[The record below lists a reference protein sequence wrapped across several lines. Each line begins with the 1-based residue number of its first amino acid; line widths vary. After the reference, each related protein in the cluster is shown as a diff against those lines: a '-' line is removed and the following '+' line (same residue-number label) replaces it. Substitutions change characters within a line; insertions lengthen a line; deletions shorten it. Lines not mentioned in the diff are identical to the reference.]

1 MRSRQIWILVLFL
14 LLVGFNL
21 AVEKIELTNPVKF
34 ERKLARN
41 NVFLKFCDFFD
52 VENGFFYFLDRH
64 FSVVFKVEQETGK
77 LVKTISSRGQ
87 GPNELQTPVSFRVRN
102 KKIFVLDKG
111 FNGVKI
117 FDTEGN
123 TINEFKMDFVI
134 GNRSIDVDYKEEIFL
149 GRADR
154 KNNSMVQVFD
164 INGKKLRSLIPF
176 KGVKDITK
184 YEKSWYYTIRLD
196 KDGSIYVLHYMD
208 RKLQK
213 YDKYGKL
220 LWERPIKNK
229 LLDQYPN
236 DGEVKRGKGTVYVNQ
251 QRIFGIN
258 VTPAGNVIVAHA
270 GGGCMFSTDGKLL
283 NLVTTPNE
291 TWSLSQFKVF
301 DDKLMNISAFGE
313 YVYIY
318 KFKED

>member
-1 MRSRQIWILVLFL
+1 MRSRKIWILVLL
-14 LLVGFNL
+14 ILLVGFNL
-21 AVEKIELTNPVKF
+21 AVEKIELTHPVKF
-34 ERKLARN
+34 ERKLGRN

-52 VENGFFYFLDRH
+52 VENGFFYFLDRD
-64 FSVVFKVEQETGK
+64 FSVVFKVEQNTGK
-77 LVKTISSRGQ
+77 LVKTISSKGQ
-87 GPNELQTPVSFRVRN
+87 GPKELQTPVNFRVRN

-134 GNRSIDVDYKEEIFL
+134 GERSIDVNDKEEIFL

-164 INGKKLRSLIPF
+164 IDGKKLRSLIPL
-176 KGVKDITK
+176 KGGKDITK
-184 YEKSWYYTIRLD
+184 YDKSWYYTIRLD
-196 KDGSIYVLHYMD
+196 KDSSIYVLYYMD

-220 LWERPIKNK
+220 LWERLIKNK
-229 LLDQYPN
+229 LLDQFPN
-236 DGEVKRGKGTVYVNQ
+236 DGKVKRGKGTVYVNQ
-251 QRIFGIN
+251 RRIFGIN

-270 GGGCMFSTDGKLL
+270 GGGCMFSIDGKLI
-283 NLVTTPNE
+283 NLLTTPNE
-291 TWSLSQFKVF
+291 TWSLFQFKVF
-301 DDKLMNISAFGE
+301 DDKLMNISGFGQN
-313 YVYIY
+313 VYIY